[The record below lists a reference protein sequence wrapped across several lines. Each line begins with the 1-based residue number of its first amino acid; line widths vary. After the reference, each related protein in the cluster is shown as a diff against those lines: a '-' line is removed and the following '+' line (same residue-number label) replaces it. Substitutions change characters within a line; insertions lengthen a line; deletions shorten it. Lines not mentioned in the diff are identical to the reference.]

1 MRRKMKDFLGKIILI
16 IFLFFAWITIV
27 QAADVDLERIVVTP
41 SRTEKSYKSAIQKVD
56 VITAGEIESSQAE
69 SPAKVLEE
77 ISSVAI
83 KDYGGPAAAKYI
95 SMRGANSKQVLIMI
109 DGRPVNSAHS
119 GDVDLGTIPVDNIS
133 RIEVVHGPVSGLYGS
148 SAMGGVV
155 NIITKEPPKKGFQT
169 SIYSGFGTFRS
180 YTEKLNHGGCFGK
193 FGYFVSGDYKS
204 SQGSRGHSEYS
215 AKNSNIKM
223 EYSFTDMGKISFN
236 SGFSRS
242 DSELPGSKTN
252 STLDD
257 YQKWLK
263 RFFDVTWKVKL
274 QDRLGVSLKTYE
286 NHDRLEYTNRP
297 VPLDRSVHLTK
308 KRGEDLQ
315 FDYQLFD
322 FDKLLFGFNYV
333 GNFDD
338 SSKTKKHKYNVRSG
352 YFQNQMELFKK
363 LKIDFG
369 ARVDDYSNFG
379 TETTPNISLA
389 YEINDNIKIH
399 SLYGSSFRAP
409 TFSDLY
415 WDEASAKGNPNLMPE
430 KGKSYELGIEQRF
443 FNNLTADLTYFRND
457 FKDMINW
464 QQGADSIW
472 QVQNVN
478 KANIQGVEFNSNLAL
493 NQNLDLNLEYTYQ
506 RPRDQKLH
514 KYLTD
519 QPQYKVNA
527 SLGYHDLKGFKIN
540 MKWQFVNR
548 TFSNETNTQYVKRY
562 FLLGLDASKKLNQFA
577 TIFISMDNVI
587 NRAYEIVKNYPMP
600 GFSVNGGLKAEF

>member
-1 MRRKMKDFLGKIILI
+1 MEKFCVLLAVLTVLFLASSVSAQSNDI
-16 IFLFFAWITIV
+16 
-27 QAADVDLERIVVTP
+27 DLDKIVVTP
-41 SRTEKSYKSAIQKVD
+41 SRTEESYKSAIQKVD
-56 VITAGEIESSQAE
+56 VITATDIELSQAE

-77 ISSVAI
+77 ISSVTI
-83 KDYGGPAAAKYI
+83 KDYGGQAAAKYI
-95 SMRGANSKQVLIMI
+95 SMRGANSKQVLVMI

-119 GDVDLGTIPVDNIS
+119 GDADLGTIPVDNIS

-155 NIITKEPPKKGFQT
+155 NIITKEPPKKGFKT
-169 SIYSGFGTFRS
+169 SLYSGFGTFRS
-180 YTEKLNHGGCFGK
+180 YSEILNHGGRFGK
-193 FGYFVSGDYKS
+193 FGYFISGDYKS
-204 SQGSRGHSEYS
+204 SQGFRGHSEYS

-223 EYSFTDMGKISFN
+223 EYSFTDTDKISFN
-236 SGFSRS
+236 SGFTKS

-252 STLDD
+252 SVLDD

-263 RFFDVTWKVKL
+263 RFLDLTWKVKL
-274 QDRLGVSLKTYE
+274 LDKLGVSLKTYE

-297 VPLDRSVHLTK
+297 VPLDRSVHVTK

-315 FDYQLFD
+315 FNYQLFD

-338 SSKTKKHKYNVRSG
+338 SSKTKKHKYNVKSG

-379 TETTPNISLA
+379 TETTPNISLS
-389 YEINDNIKIH
+389 YEINDNSKIH

-415 WDEASAKGNPNLMPE
+415 WDEASSKGNSNLVPE
-430 KGKSYELGIEQRF
+430 KGKSYEIGIEERF

-457 FKDMINW
+457 FKNMINW
-464 QQGADSIW
+464 QLGADGIYR
-472 QVQNVN
+472 VQNID
-478 KANIQGVEFNSNLAL
+478 KASIQGVEFNSNLAL
-493 NQNLDLNLEYTYQ
+493 NQNLNLSLEYTYQ
-506 RPRDQKLH
+506 RPQDQKLH

-519 QPQYKVNA
+519 QPQYKVNT
-527 SLGYHDLKGFKIN
+527 SLGYHNLKGFKIN
-540 MKWQFVNR
+540 LRWQFVNR
-548 TFSNETNTQYVKRY
+548 TFSNTTNTQYVKRY

-577 TIFISMDNVI
+577 AIFISMDNAA
-587 NRAYEIVKNYPMP
+587 NRTYEVVKNYPMP

>member
-1 MRRKMKDFLGKIILI
+1 MKRLSLIFTALPVLFLVSPVK
-16 IFLFFAWITIV
+16 A
-27 QAADVDLERIVVTP
+27 QSDDVDLDKIVVTP
-41 SRTEKSYKSAIQKVD
+41 SRTEESYKSAIQKVD
-56 VITAGEIESSQAE
+56 IITAGEIESSQAE
-69 SPAKVLEE
+69 NPAKVLEE
-77 ISSVAI
+77 ISSVTI

-95 SMRGANSKQVLIMI
+95 SMRGANSKQVLVMI

-119 GDVDLGTIPVDNIS
+119 GDADLGTIPVDNIS

-180 YTEKLNHGGCFGK
+180 YTEKLNHGGRFGK

-204 SQGSRGHSEYS
+204 SQGSRDHSEYS

-223 EYSFTDMGKISFN
+223 EYTFTDTGKITFN

-242 DSELPGSKTN
+242 DSELPGPKTN
-252 STLDD
+252 RTLDD

-263 RFFDVTWKVKL
+263 RFFDITWKAKL
-274 QDRLGVSLKTYE
+274 WDKLGISLKTYE
-286 NHDRLEYTNRP
+286 NHDRLEYTNTP
-297 VPLDRSVHLTK
+297 VPLDRDVHVTK

-338 SSKTKKHKYNVRSG
+338 SSKTKKHKYNVKSV

-379 TETTPNISLA
+379 TETTPNISLS
-389 YEINDNIKIH
+389 YEINDNTRIQG
-399 SLYGSSFRAP
+399 LYGSSFRAP

-415 WDEASAKGNPNLMPE
+415 WDSPTSKGNPDLMPE
-430 KGKSYELGIEQRF
+430 RGKSYEFGIEQRF
-443 FNNLTADLTYFRND
+443 FNNLIVDLAYFRND
-457 FKDMINW
+457 FKNMINW
-464 QQGADSIW
+464 QQGADSIYR
-472 QVQNVN
+472 VQNVS
-478 KANIQGVEFNSNLAL
+478 KANIQGVELNSNLAL
-493 NQNLDLNLEYTYQ
+493 NQNFDLNLEYTYQ
-506 RPRDQKLH
+506 RPMNRNLH
-514 KYLTD
+514 KYLND

-527 SLGYHDLKGFKIN
+527 SFGYHNAKGLKLN
-540 MKWQFVNR
+540 LKWQFVNR
-548 TFSNETNTQYVKRY
+548 KFSNETNSLYVKRY
-562 FLLGLDASKKLNQFA
+562 FLLGLDASKKLNQYA
-577 TIFISMDNVI
+577 TIFVSMDNLT
-587 NRAYEIVKNYPMP
+587 NRTYEVVKNYPMP
-600 GFSVNGGLKAEF
+600 GFSVDGGLKFEF